1 MESSPNLYRIIIEFV
16 WQSGIRFHDL
26 RCLFTFAWAVTGLL
40 LSSKVNLGEWAV
52 FGKSSVQASSKER
65 QFSRWLHNGKINP
78 GLVYRPMIRKVMAEW
93 QEKRVYLALDSSMLW
108 DRFVLVRLALVY
120 RGRALPLSW
129 TVLVS
134 HSAMVKLQDYQGL
147 LQEAAAL
154 LPRGCQVVL
163 LADRGFADRKLMG
176 VLREMGW
183 HWRIRVKCSV
193 WVYYAD
199 GRHVKVGRLIPAKGQ
214 ALFLHKVWLTKQ
226 RFGPVYLALA
236 HAQTP
241 DGYEKWA
248 ILSDEP
254 TDLQTFNEYG
264 LRFNIEENFLD
275 DKSGGFQLESSEIR
289 EAVALQRLGLILA
302 VATLYLVSSGVAAV
316 STGVRRLVDA
326 HWQRG
331 LSYFH
336 IGWRWIKYALSHNMR
351 LLRFLWIDPEPDP
364 CPAIASKLQAAKPT
378 ATATLSA
385 LPFQIG

>member
-1 MESSPNLYRIIIEFV
+1 MEGNPTLCRIIIEFI

-26 RCLFTFAWAVTGLL
+26 RNLFTFAWAITGLL

-52 FGKSSVQASSKER
+52 FGKASVQASSKER
-65 QFSRWLHNGKINP
+65 QFSRWLHNRKISP
-78 GLVYRPMIRKVMAEW
+78 SLVYRPLIQKVLAEW
-93 QEKRVYLALDSSMLW
+93 REKRVYLAMDSSMLW
-108 DRFVLVRLALVY
+108 DRFVLVRIALVY
-120 RGRALPLSW
+120 RGRALLVSW

-134 HSAMVKLQDYQGL
+134 NSAMVKLQDYQSI
-147 LQEAAAL
+147 LQEAAEL
-154 LPRGCQVVL
+154 LPQGCEVIL

-183 HWRIRVKCSV
+183 HWRIRVKCST

-199 GRHVKVGRLIPAKGQ
+199 GRHMKVGRLIPAQGQ

-236 HAQTP
+236 HAQTQ

-254 TDLQTFNEYG
+254 TDLHTFDEYG
-264 LRFNIEENFLD
+264 LRFDIEENFLD
-275 DKSGGFQLESSEIR
+275 DKSGGFQLESSKIR
-289 EAVALQRLGLILA
+289 DANALERLGLILA
-302 VATLYLVSSGVAAV
+302 VATLYLVSSGVAVV
-316 STGVRRLVDA
+316 SIGLRRFVDA

-336 IGWRWIKYALSHNMR
+336 IGWRWIRYALSHGCR

-364 CPAIASKLQAAKPT
+364 CPAIASRLQAALPT
-378 ATATLSA
+378 ATAALSV
-385 LPFQIG
+385 LPIQVR